1 VRARKKR
8 ALRNGI
14 LYIAFILLL
23 TAGAYGY
30 KWLDHFMQERLSDF
44 KLVDIEI
51 KGNHILSRS
60 DILSQCGL
68 QPGEGQLLAVKA
80 ALVEEKLRQS
90 HYIKAVSVVRSLPSK
105 LRITVLEREPIAF
118 IYGRGLNLIDEEG
131 YLMPVPAKR
140 IRWNLPHIIGIKE
153 SLGNLGEKTTSAQAL
168 KGVEIVTHM
177 RMTPS
182 ALNEMVSDIDFSNRD
197 YLRLRLIRGGA
208 EVRIDEQDYALH
220 LFILRQYLEK
230 YLQWDDLNNIKYV
243 DVRFN
248 NQLIYKEKQG

>member
-1 VRARKKR
+1 VRARKKK
-8 ALRNGI
+8 ALRNSI
-14 LYIAFILLL
+14 LYILFILLL
-23 TAGAYGY
+23 SAGAYGY
-30 KWLDHFMQERLSDF
+30 KWIDHFMQERLSDF

-60 DILSQCGL
+60 DILSLCGL
-68 QPGEGQLLAVKA
+68 QPGEGRLLAVKP
-80 ALVEEKLRQS
+80 ALVEEKLRES

-118 IYGRGLNLIDEEG
+118 IHGKGMNLIDEEG
-131 YLMPVPAKR
+131 YLIPVPARR

-153 SLGNLGEKTTSAQAL
+153 SLGKLGEKTTSAQAM
-168 KGVEIVTHM
+168 KGVEIVAHM

-182 ALNEMVSDIDFSNRD
+182 ALNEIVSDIDFSHRD
-197 YLRLRLIRGGA
+197 YLCLRLTRGGT
-208 EVRIDEQDYALH
+208 EVRIEEHNYALN

-230 YLQWDDLNNIKYV
+230 YLQWDDLNIIKYV

-248 NQLIYKEKQG
+248 NQLVYKEKQG